1 MNGYCGIFVR
11 WCVLRR
17 NCNDAF
23 QPLHATKIE
32 AGAEGSLGDARD
44 D

>member
-1 MNGYCGIFVR
+1 MNGSCRIFVR
-11 WCVLRR
+11 WRVLRR

-23 QPLHATKIE
+23 PSLHATKNE
-32 AGAEGSLGDARD
+32 AGAEEIPRDARD

>member
-1 MNGYCGIFVR
+1 MNGYRGIFVR

-23 QPLHATKIE
+23 ESLHAEKSE
-32 AGAEGSLGDARD
+32 AGAEQSLRDARD